1 MKTIQNPILRSI
13 VALCAISVL
22 GTSIYAQKEI
32 RPWNEWSKKDAER
45 ILNDSSWGQ
54 THTEGGTTT
63 DTSVVTNTRGG
74 MSGDRKGESGEPVKS
89 RAMNFRVRFLTA
101 KPVREA
107 FARMVVLQQPN
118 AGADLVTQLQGFVDR
133 DFGDYLVLTFSA
145 EGDDPRMVQGM
156 MMGLGRL
163 TAESLKGKVSL
174 QRTDGTSAT
183 LIDYKPPTNDGMGA
197 KFVFS
202 RTLDGKPFLTNE
214 VEHVKFVFD
223 LSERQK
229 FNMRFKVAG
238 MTYAGKL
245 EY

>member
-1 MKTIQNPILRSI
+1 MKRRQNPILKSI
-13 VALCAISVL
+13 IALCAISVL
-22 GTSIYAQKEI
+22 GISAYAQKDI
-32 RPWNEWSKKDAER
+32 KPWTEWSKKDAER
-45 ILNDSSWGQ
+45 ILNDSAWGQ
-54 THTEGGTTT
+54 THTEGGGST
-63 DTSVVTNTRGG
+63 DTTVVTNTRGG
-74 MSGDRKGESGEPVKS
+74 MTGDRKGESGEPVKS
-89 RAMNFRVRFLTA
+89 RAMNFRARFLTA

-118 AGADLVTQLQGFVDR
+118 AGTELVTQLQGFVDR
-133 DFGDYLVLTFSA
+133 DFGDYLVIAFSA
-145 EGDDPRMVQGM
+145 EGEDARMVQGM
-156 MMGLGRL
+156 TMGLSRL

-174 QRTDGTSAT
+174 QRADGTSAT
-183 LIDYKPPTNDGMGA
+183 LIDYKAPTADGMGA

-214 VEHVKFVFD
+214 SEYVKFIFD

-229 FNMRFKVAG
+229 FNMRFKVAA